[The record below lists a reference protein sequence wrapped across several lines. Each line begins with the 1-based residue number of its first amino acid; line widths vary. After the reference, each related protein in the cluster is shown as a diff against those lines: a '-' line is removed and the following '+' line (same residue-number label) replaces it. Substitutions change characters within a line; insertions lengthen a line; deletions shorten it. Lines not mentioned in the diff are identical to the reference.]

1 MSELILPDLP
11 DLPDLPPL
19 PASADTPALMDDLSP
34 PPPMEFPDPNP
45 EPAPQA
51 SESPAASANLTAPP
65 ASVTQQT
72 KKPSPARSATLN
84 ALQGELPQTVCVR
97 CPHAIWQQVPE
108 GDVRVYCPITHSL
121 IDSLLVECDGRFLV
135 LL

>member
-1 MSELILPDLP
+1 MSELI
-11 DLPDLPPL
+11 LPDLPPL

-34 PPPMEFPDPNP
+34 PPMEFPDPNP

-51 SESPAASANLTAPP
+51 SELPAASANLTAPP
-65 ASVTQQT
+65 APVKPQAR
-72 KKPSPARSATLN
+72 KPSPVRSATLS
-84 ALQGELPQTVCVR
+84 ALQGDLPQTVCVR

-108 GDVRVYCPITHSL
+108 GDVRVYCPITHTL

-135 LL
+135 LM

>member
-1 MSELILPDLP
+1 MSELILS
-11 DLPDLPPL
+11 DLPPL

-34 PPPMEFPDPNP
+34 PPMEFPDPNP

-51 SESPAASANLTAPP
+51 IESPAASANLTAPP
-65 ASVTQQT
+65 APVTQQT

>member
-1 MSELILPDLP
+1 MSELILS
-11 DLPDLPPL
+11 DLPPL
-19 PASADTPALMDDLSP
+19 PASDDTPALMDDLS

-65 ASVTQQT
+65 APVKPQT
-72 KKPSPARSATLN
+72 KKPTPVRSATLN
-84 ALQGELPQTVCVR
+84 ALQGELPQTICVR

-108 GDVRVYCPITHSL
+108 GDVRVYCPITHTL